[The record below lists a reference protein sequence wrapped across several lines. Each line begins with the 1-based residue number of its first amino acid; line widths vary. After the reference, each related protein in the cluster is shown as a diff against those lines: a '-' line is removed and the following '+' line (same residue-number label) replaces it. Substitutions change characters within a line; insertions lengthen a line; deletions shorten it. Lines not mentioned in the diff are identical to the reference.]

1 LGNLAPVW
9 VGLLS
14 YLLFRKKAG
23 SLFWKG
29 TFMAVAGMVVL
40 VGFRDVLA
48 LKFSNGVLLAILSS
62 VLYAVYILM
71 TAGILQTTDTLTFMF
86 YNMLGAC
93 VCMLVV
99 CLFEHDQMSG
109 YAPSGWIYLV
119 AMGLLCQLTGWI
131 TINNALRDLESTK
144 VSIALLSQTVFAG
157 LLAMFLLGERLGL
170 NEIIGSAIVLAGIA
184 LTFLRPKQ
192 SNKTVN

>member
-1 LGNLAPVW
+1 
-9 VGLLS
+9 
-14 YLLFRKKAG
+14 
-23 SLFWKG
+23 
-29 TFMAVAGMVVL
+29 
-40 VGFRDVLA
+40 
-48 LKFSNGVLLAILSS
+48 
-62 VLYAVYILM
+62 
-71 TAGILQTTDTLTFMF
+71 
-86 YNMLGAC
+86 
-93 VCMLVV
+93 
-99 CLFEHDQMSG
+99 
-109 YAPSGWIYLV
+109 
-119 AMGLLCQLTGWI
+119 LTGWI